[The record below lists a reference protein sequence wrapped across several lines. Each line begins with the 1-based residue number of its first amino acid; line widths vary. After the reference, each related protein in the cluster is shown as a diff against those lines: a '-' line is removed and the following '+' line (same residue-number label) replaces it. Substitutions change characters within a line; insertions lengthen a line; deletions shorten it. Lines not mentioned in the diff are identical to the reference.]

1 MTAVEII
8 KMAIK
13 ELSSPFDKD
22 LVCFTHQELTNFVNL
37 IAASEREAM
46 AKLCDK
52 AAKDWEI
59 YAWDDDADE
68 KYWHKHIA
76 CEECA
81 ETIRARSQP

>member
-37 IAASEREAM
+37 IAAAEREACT
-46 AKLCDK
+46 KLCEEFR
-52 AAKDWEI
+52 WV
-59 YAWDDDADE
+59 
-68 KYWHKHIA
+68 WHMGDNSGLK
-76 CEECA
+76 ECA
-81 ETIRARSQP
+81 KAIRARGQS